1 MISARIEKQKIKTK
15 LKNIREIKK
24 EKIKIEKTKL
34 KNIREIKKEKINTEK
49 IKVKRQK

>member
-24 EKIKIEKTKL
+24 EKIKIEKIKL
-34 KNIREIKKEKINTEK
+34 KILDKLKKEKLI
-49 IKVKRQK
+49 QKK